1 MDSDEG
7 RVVTSVLLGDGWDV
21 RERTEF
27 PSLCEVCE
35 ISKVFGTL
43 AERTAFENEHQHP
56 GVD

>member
-1 MDSDEG
+1 M
-7 RVVTSVLLGDGWDV
+7 TAAVLLGDGWDV

-35 ISKVFGTL
+35 LSKVFGTL
-43 AERTAFENEHQHP
+43 AERTAFENEHQHK